1 MDERID
7 AEFEL
12 IRKYYP
18 TLVISNCKRWGLIE
32 KFVLPPGIHWNKEHI
47 PICFNIPNGY
57 PGSAPYGIYV
67 PTDLQCDDKEPLSFR
82 KVADNKPPF
91 EGIWGMF
98 SWSPDAGEWKPVADI
113 LKGSNL
119 LNFIKTF
126 DDRFKE
132 GV

>member
-18 TLVISNCKRWGLIE
+18 TLVVSNCKRWGLID
-32 KFVLPPGIHWNKEHI
+32 KFVLPSGIPWNKEHI
-47 PICFNIPNGY
+47 PICCNIPNGY
-57 PGSAPYGIYV
+57 PGTAPYGIYI
-67 PTDLQCDDKEPLSFR
+67 PADLQCDNKEPQSFT
-82 KVADNKPPF
+82 KIANNKPPF
-91 EGIWGMF
+91 EGVWGML
-98 SWSPDAGEWKPVADI
+98 SWTPDTEVWKPTADI

-126 DDRFKE
+126 NDRFKE